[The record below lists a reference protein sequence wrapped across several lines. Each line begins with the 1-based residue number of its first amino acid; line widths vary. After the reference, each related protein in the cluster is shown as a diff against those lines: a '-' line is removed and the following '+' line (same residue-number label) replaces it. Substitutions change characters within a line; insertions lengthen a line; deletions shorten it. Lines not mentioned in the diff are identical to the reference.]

1 MILVFLLTSYILDLL
16 IWNYSNPFSRK
27 NVLDKDI
34 SEISLVLKSTESLR
48 MFTSTSSIRL

>member
-1 MILVFLLTSYILDLL
+1 MILVFLLTSHVLDLL